1 MAIEIEGQ
9 KYFRTSEA
17 CQITGISRS
26 TLFRWLKM
34 GVLDRT
40 YKDRRG
46 WRIFSK
52 EDLKKIQIEA
62 TRIEED
68 NHA

>member
-9 KYFRTSEA
+9 VYYRTSEA
-17 CQITGISRS
+17 CHITGISRS

-34 GVLDRT
+34 GVLDKT

>member
-1 MAIEIEGQ
+1 
-9 KYFRTSEA
+9 
-17 CQITGISRS
+17 
-26 TLFRWLKM
+26 M